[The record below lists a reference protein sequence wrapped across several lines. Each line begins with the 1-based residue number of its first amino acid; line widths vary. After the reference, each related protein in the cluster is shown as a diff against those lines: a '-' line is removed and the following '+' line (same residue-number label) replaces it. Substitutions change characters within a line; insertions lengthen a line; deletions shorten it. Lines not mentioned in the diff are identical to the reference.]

1 MSWVVRVR
9 NGGKAPGLPTQ
20 FFIHLISRGN
30 IYIVPSIA
38 CTHLYGFL
46 VLANHLRGHSTA
58 LPWITANREQYS
70 LLLLCWQSNTAACGA
85 AYPCKH
91 TQHGYTHT
99 QTHTYIHIYV
109 HTHKTHACAHMC
121 PITIYFCFDF
131 TSDRPN
137 NDKICKTILKSNER
151 SHT

>member
-1 MSWVVRVR
+1 MET
-9 NGGKAPGLPTQ
+9 GLPAR
-20 FFIHLISRGN
+20 FFIHLINRGN
-30 IYIVPSIA
+30 KIYCAV
-38 CTHLYGFL
+38 
-46 VLANHLRGHSTA
+46 HSLHTLIRPIGA
-58 LPWITANREQYS
+58 GKPFMCPLSSLPWITANREQYS

-109 HTHKTHACAHMC
+109 HTHKTHACVHMC